1 MKLKLAIFSVLAG
14 LGASASADNAAVLG
28 IFEKHCA
35 KCHESD
41 EPPVLTGAINLA
53 SLRSSAEDVKAIL
66 DRVSRADAAK
76 GRMPKSKGAPGDP
89 GYVAPLAASEIEALK
104 AWAEGR
110 PVAGPA
116 EKAAVPPAGNGPVAG
131 AAGAVPAVARPFVTL
146 REELVAIARDVN
158 GLDRTLQPTA
168 RYLTLTNLSNLRN
181 GAGAPVESEDQLDI
195 YRAAVSKL
203 LNSLSRGGRIVV
215 PKAVDAARTIYRID
229 LRDYGWTA
237 KDWENY
243 VVRGY
248 PYGLR
253 GVDGRSEQDLAKA
266 TGSGMAVVRAD
277 WFVFAA
283 SQPPLYHDL
292 LRLPATEQEL
302 ERQLGLDTQAN
313 LKAGRAVRAGFRLS
327 GVSQGNRLIER
338 HEAGAGM
345 YWKSYDFTPL
355 QRTGGHDLFRSP
367 LGPVGAGLTSN
378 PDREFRH
385 DGGEMIFTLPN
396 GLHAYLLATAEG
408 KRIDRGPTE
417 IVQDRKRRDGAILNG
432 ISCMACHDQGMKYA
446 RDEAME
452 KFVDEVGPVAL
463 KAGLDRREVH
473 AVQDLYAGPEK
484 LHAVVKADE
493 DRYKA
498 ALEQAIPGYKQAFDP
513 VNKLYLRFKEDVR
526 LETLAAEF
534 GEEDATVLRR
544 LRESRDADLESIAA
558 QFESGLGFPRASWL
572 DQFEKIARALGYE
585 VGKFHPIAYAE
596 FTSGAAKAGGNQGQA
611 LLTEGGRLTIS
622 TDKAHYV
629 KGDLLSVKLRST
641 EGVYVRLYHRSADH
655 QVTQIFPNAGR
666 KDNFLR
672 GGETVTLPGPQDG
685 FKFRMKE
692 PFGTEII
699 LAVASPVQFSDAENL
714 SFSGSE
720 TFKSLAGSD
729 LGQLARNGTKGLQVE
744 VRNEAGRVVE
754 TRSAP
759 VFQARAVFT
768 VGER

>member
-14 LGASASADNAAVLG
+14 LGASASADNAAVLE

-89 GYVAPLAASEIEALK
+89 GYVAPLAASDIEALK

-116 EKAAVPPAGNGPVAG
+116 EKAAVPPAGPGPVSG

-203 LNSLSRGGRIVV
+203 LNSLSRGGRIVT
-215 PKAVDAARTIYRID
+215 PKAVDAAWTIYRID

-253 GVDGRSEQDLAKA
+253 GVDVRSEKDLAKA
-266 TGSGMAVVRAD
+266 TGSGMAWVRAD

-302 ERQLGLDTQAN
+302 ERQLGVDTQAN
-313 LKAGRAVRAGFRLS
+313 LKTGRAVRAGFRLS
-327 GVSQGNRLIER
+327 GVSHGNRLIER

-385 DGGEMIFTLPN
+385 DGEEMIFTLPN
-396 GLHAYLLATAEG
+396 GLHAYYLATADG

-417 IVQDRKRRDGAILNG
+417 IVQNHKRRDGAILNG

-446 RDEAME
+446 RDEALE

-463 KAGLDRREVH
+463 KAGLDRREAHV
-473 AVQDLYAGPEK
+473 VQDLYAGPEK

-498 ALEQAIPGYKQAFDP
+498 ALEQAVPGYKQTFDP

-558 QFESGLGFPRASWL
+558 QFESGLGFPRSSWL
-572 DQFEKIARALGYE
+572 ATFRKIARALGYE
-585 VGKFHPIAYAE
+585 VGKFYPIACAE
-596 FTSGAAKAGGNQGQA
+596 FTMGSAREGALEVVIG
-611 LLTEGGRLTIS
+611 GGRAQT
-622 TDKAHYV
+622 TGKKMPRPV
-629 KGDLLSVKLRST
+629 RGDS
-641 EGVYVRLYHRSADH
+641 SA
-655 QVTQIFPNAGR
+655 A
-666 KDNFLR
+666 
-672 GGETVTLPGPQDG
+672 PG
-685 FKFRMKE
+685 
-692 PFGTEII
+692 
-699 LAVASPVQFSDAENL
+699 
-714 SFSGSE
+714 
-720 TFKSLAGSD
+720 
-729 LGQLARNGTKGLQVE
+729 GTK
-744 VRNEAGRVVE
+744 VR
-754 TRSAP
+754 
-759 VFQARAVFT
+759 
-768 VGER
+768 